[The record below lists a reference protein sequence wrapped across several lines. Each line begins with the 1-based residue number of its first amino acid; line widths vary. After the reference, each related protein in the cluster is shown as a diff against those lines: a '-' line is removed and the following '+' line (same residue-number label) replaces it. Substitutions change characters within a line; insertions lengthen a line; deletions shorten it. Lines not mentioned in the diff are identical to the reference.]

1 MTAMKAMAMTD
12 SELRTICFSALVYRV
27 GYLGAER
34 FVVMMNREP
43 QDYTEWRKNQF
54 EDDGETIEELGE
66 KIRRYSES
74 RRGKSVSA

>member
-12 SELRTICFSALVYRV
+12 SELRTICFSALVDRV

-43 QDYTEWRKNQF
+43 QDYTEGRKNQF

-74 RRGKSVSA
+74 RRGKSVSV

>member
-12 SELRTICFSALVYRV
+12 SQLRTICFSALVDRV

-34 FVVMMNREP
+34 FVVMMSREP

-66 KIRRYSES
+66 KIRRYSEA
-74 RRGKSVSA
+74 RRGKSISV

>member
-12 SELRTICFSALVYRV
+12 SELRTICFSALVDRV

-74 RRGKSVSA
+74 RRGTPVSV

>member
-12 SELRTICFSALVYRV
+12 SELRTICFRALVDRV

-54 EDDGETIEELGE
+54 EYDGETIEELGE

-74 RRGKSVSA
+74 RRGKPVSV

>member
-1 MTAMKAMAMTD
+1 MTTMKAMAMTD
-12 SELRTICFSALVYRV
+12 SELRTICFSALVDRV

-43 QDYTEWRKNQF
+43 KDYTEWRKNQF

-66 KIRRYSES
+66 KIRRYSEV
-74 RRGKSVSA
+74 RRGKPVSV

>member
-12 SELRTICFSALVYRV
+12 SELRTICLSALVDRV

-43 QDYTEWRKNQF
+43 QDYAEWRKNQF
-54 EDDGETIEELGE
+54 DDDGETIEELGE
-66 KIRRYSES
+66 KISRYSEA
-74 RRGKSVSA
+74 RRGKPVSV